1 MTYCCEHMGEKINY
15 KCSTHNDPF
24 ECPDH
29 LICYSEDFRINLM
42 SKDADKILNFYPHN
56 LA

>member
-1 MTYCCEHMGEKINY
+1 MTYCCEHMAEKINY